1 MEEHAVLEDF
11 VVGNRDLQRLEA
23 LLAEFNI
30 FEAIG
35 AVRQEFRHSD
45 FLAFLLDP
53 RANHRLGDAFLK
65 RLLKHVLVTVREP
78 AVRAVE
84 IDATDLDDASV
95 RREWQ
100 HIDILVHHP
109 ESRLIC
115 LIENK
120 IGSTE
125 HSNQLRRYRNTVQRY
140 FADHRAV
147 LVYLTPEGDEPSD
160 DAYVPISYRDVT
172 EVVDAVR
179 TSRAS
184 TLGPDVRTLME
195 HYTTMLRRH
204 IVADSEIAELCRK
217 LYREHQEAL
226 DLIYEHRPDVQY
238 DVYEHLMKIV
248 QDSAEEHGLLR
259 QHSGKSQIHFTVK
272 DWDDCQAQHAGDGWG
287 PRERMLTFRFYND
300 VDQVHLRFM
309 IDSGPQPLREAL
321 FRQFQK
327 RQGLFNLARG
337 QAGKT
342 EKTVY
347 QRRYVLHPDDYE
359 DPDLEQMKEKISDW
373 WRAFLVGDLLRIK
386 TAVGELPWEELGQIA
401 ERAESDRA

>member
-1 MEEHAVLEDF
+1 MEERALLEDF
-11 VVGNRDLQRLEA
+11 VVGNRDLEQLEA

-30 FEAIG
+30 FEALG
-35 AVRQEFRHSD
+35 AVRQELRHSD

-53 RANHRLGDAFLK
+53 RAKHRLGDAFLK
-65 RLLKHVLVTVREP
+65 RLLKYVLVSVP
-78 AVRAVE
+78 GPPVSAVE
-84 IDATDLDDASV
+84 IDATDLGDTSV

-100 HIDILVHHP
+100 RIDILVHHP

-115 LIENK
+115 AIENK

-125 HSNQLRRYRNTVQRY
+125 HSDQLRRYRSIVQRH

-147 LVYLTPEGDEPSD
+147 LIYLTPEGDEPSD
-160 DAYVPISYRDVT
+160 DAYVPLSYRDVM

-238 DVYEHLMKIV
+238 DVFEYLMRLV
-248 QDSAEEHGLLR
+248 QDCAEEHGLIP
-259 QHSGKSQIHFTVK
+259 QHSGKSQVHFTVK
-272 DWDDCQAQHAGDGWG
+272 DWDAYQAQHAGEGWG

-300 VDQVHLRFM
+300 VDQVHLRFL
-309 IDSGPQPLREAL
+309 IDSGPQRVREAL
-321 FRQFQK
+321 FRQFQQ
-327 RQGLFNLARG
+327 RQEVFNLARG

-347 QRRYVLHPDDYE
+347 QRRYILHPDDYA
-359 DPDLEQMKEKISDW
+359 DPDLEQMKGKISTW
-373 WRAFLVGDLLRIK
+373 WQAFLHDDLLSIK
-386 TAVGELPWEELGQIA
+386 AAVAELPWEELVEQTQRTEVA
-401 ERAESDRA
+401 QT

>member
-1 MEEHAVLEDF
+1 MEEHALLEGF
-11 VVGNRDLQRLEA
+11 VVRNRDLERLEA

-35 AVRQEFRHSD
+35 AVRQELRHSD

-65 RLLKHVLVTVREP
+65 RLLKHVLLTVPEP
-78 AVRAVE
+78 PVSAVE

-100 HIDILVHHP
+100 RIDILVHHP

-115 LIENK
+115 AIENK
-120 IGSTE
+120 IGSSE
-125 HSNQLRRYRNTVQRY
+125 HSDQLRRYRNAVQRH

-147 LVYLTPEGDEPSD
+147 LICLTPEGDRPSD
-160 DAYVPISYRDVT
+160 DAYVPISYRDVM
-172 EVVDAVR
+172 EVVDTVR

-184 TLGPDVRTLME
+184 TLGLDVRTLME
-195 HYTTMLRRH
+195 HYTTMLRRY

-238 DVYEHLMKIV
+238 DVFECLMQLV
-248 QDSAEEHGLLR
+248 EDSATEQGLVP
-259 QHSGKSQIHFTVK
+259 QHSEKSQIHFTVE
-272 DWDDCQAQHAGDGWG
+272 DWDTYEAQLAGKGWG

-309 IDSGPQPLREAL
+309 IDSGPQELREAL
-321 FRQFQK
+321 FRQFQ
-327 RQGLFNLARG
+327 QTEQVFNLARG

-347 QRRYVLHPDDYE
+347 QRKYILHPDDYE
-359 DPDLEQMKEKISDW
+359 DPDIEQMREKISDW
-373 WRAFLVGDLLRIK
+373 WQAFLVGDLLRIK
-386 TAVGELPWEELGQIA
+386 TAVGGLPWEDIA
-401 ERAESDRA
+401 NVTEATRD

>member
-1 MEEHAVLEDF
+1 MDEYALLEDF
-11 VVGNRDLQRLEA
+11 VVGNRDLERLEA

-30 FEAIG
+30 FEAVG
-35 AVRQEFRHSD
+35 AVRQELRHSD

-65 RLLKHVLVTVREP
+65 RLLKHVLVTVQEP

-100 HIDILVHHP
+100 RIDILVHHP
-109 ESRLIC
+109 ESHLIC

-120 IGSTE
+120 IGSAE
-125 HSNQLRRYRNTVQRY
+125 HSDQLRRYRKTVQRH

-147 LVYLTPEGDEPSD
+147 LIYLTPEGDEPSD

-172 EVVDAVR
+172 EVMDAVR

-226 DLIYEHRPDVQY
+226 DLIYEYRPDVQY
-238 DVYEHLMKIV
+238 DVYKHLMKIV

-272 DWDDCQAQHAGDGWG
+272 DWDDYQAQHGGVGWG
-287 PRERMLTFRFYND
+287 PRGRMLTFRFYND

-309 IDSGPQPLREAL
+309 IDSGPQQLREAL

-327 RQGLFNLARG
+327 RQGLFNRARG

-359 DPDLEQMKEKISDW
+359 DPDLQQMKEKVSDW

-401 ERAESDRA
+401 ETAGADRT